1 MKIDSNVIGNY
12 TLASVRNV
20 NNSVKTGEAK
30 KLAQGNEITNNP
42 DVSKDEKKFFA
53 ELYPENKSEIMDYHF
68 YRKTGKMSG
77 VTKGSLFN
85 KRG

>member
-12 TLASVRNV
+12 TLTSLRNI
-20 NNSVKTGEAK
+20 NNPAKTAEVKKA
-30 KLAQGNEITNNP
+30 AQANGITNKP
-42 DVSKDEKKFFA
+42 EVSNDEKKFFA
-53 ELYPENKSEIMDYHF
+53 ELYPEKKSEIMDYHF
-68 YRKTGKMSG
+68 YQKSGKTSG